1 MKLIVTVP
9 ELECGASDNG
19 MISLTNTTTMM
30 FAISRAVLFVTVASG
45 GIIPRLTRL
54 DIETRIGFNRL
65 LVVRWSNAARRA
77 RVIVGILV
85 R

>member
-1 MKLIVTVP
+1 MQH
-9 ELECGASDNG
+9 G

-54 DIETRIGFNRL
+54 DIGTRAGLNDRSFSRDVIPFPVGHIGVPL
-65 LVVRWSNAARRA
+65 SIA
-77 RVIVGILV
+77 
-85 R
+85 

>member
-1 MKLIVTVP
+1 MRGFGQWDDQPYKHYNDDVRYQP
-9 ELECGASDNG
+9 
-19 MISLTNTTTMM
+19 
-30 FAISRAVLFVTVASG
+30 AVLFVTVASG

>member
-1 MKLIVTVP
+1 
-9 ELECGASDNG
+9 

-45 GIIPRLTRL
+45 GIIPRLTCL
-54 DIETRIGFNRL
+54 DIGTRAGLNRL
-65 LVVRWSNAARRA
+65 LVVRWSNTAGRP
-77 RVIVGILV
+77 RVIVRILV